1 MVEMICSLLFFNS
14 AACESIGLFLLLSL
28 AYLKPSPSLT
38 WQGNKVKQITN
49 HSSFYSTHESFEET
63 NKQMLAI
70 LIQGLCFE
78 ELWPC
83 SWIKLVTQTCFQ
95 EKSSLFKNNKYY
107 ETRINP
113 QGLLKA
119 KLCRWYEKDCVRVSS
134 LWWKREQRECCK
146 LAVAIRT
153 HSAGSGDRQ
162 NNGHVKI
169 VTAGSLFTKCEA
181 NREAWRRPCRRH
193 CCWEQMNVFHKLAT
207 VAVCYWKSRVRQ
219 NCCKGLA
226 GFHDVLRKFQVDN
239 NWQRHSEP
247 QTQQTDQSHTGNS
260 GLK

>member
-1 MVEMICSLLFFNS
+1 M
-14 AACESIGLFLLLSL
+14 
-28 AYLKPSPSLT
+28 
-38 WQGNKVKQITN
+38 
-49 HSSFYSTHESFEET
+49 
-63 NKQMLAI
+63 
-70 LIQGLCFE
+70 
-78 ELWPC
+78 
-83 SWIKLVTQTCFQ
+83 
-95 EKSSLFKNNKYY
+95 
-107 ETRINP
+107 
-113 QGLLKA
+113 KA

-162 NNGHVKI
+162 NNGRVKI
-169 VTAGSLFTKCEA
+169 VTGGSLFTKCEA
-181 NREAWRRPCRRH
+181 NREAWRRLSRRH

-239 NWQRHSEP
+239 NWQDIANRKRNKLTRAILEILVLKKAVANLTYMLHTFRWSIGVCDDVNWWRK
-247 QTQQTDQSHTGNS
+247 QTQNEGGKKTHDSYIVFVFHW
-260 GLK
+260 K